1 MNATLPIEP
10 SEIRA
15 EDEARALWRRH
26 LCVLAG
32 AAMAILLLFRGDA
45 ADMVGLWW
53 NSSTFNHCL
62 FVLPIIGWLVWQ
74 RIPALA
80 ALRPRAWA
88 PGLLIAAAGAFGW
101 LLGDAAGV
109 ALARQAG
116 VVMMIQGAVVACLG
130 PAVARGLLFPLAYA
144 LFLVPAGEELVPML
158 QTLTAKMCMALLA
171 LVGVPAHIE
180 GVFITIS
187 NGYFEVAEACSGVKF
202 LVAMA
207 AYSALVA
214 NVCFRS
220 ALRRTLF
227 VAAALALPIV
237 ANGLRAWGTIYVAHL
252 TDSDFAAGF
261 DHVVYGWVFFAV
273 VLIALMGAAWPFFD
287 RPVGDP
293 WFDPAKLQPRLP
305 ARQPARRLAG
315 IAAAALLLAVLPLG
329 WSAAIDAGAE
339 QATPRAAVLP
349 DVPGWT
355 RVPQPR
361 GLAWRPHYAGASE
374 RLIGHYRD
382 GQGRVVDLA
391 IAIFDRQEEG
401 RELVGYG
408 QGAIEPEGPWAWT
421 DDRPAPEGGRAFR
434 ISGPGPVVR
443 EVAIFYRL
451 GDVVTGSNVRVKIET
466 LKTRLFGGDQ
476 RGVAVLVSSPEVDQ
490 RSARPAIDAFLA
502 ALGPIDQV
510 ARQGAR

>member
-10 SEIRA
+10 PKIRA
-15 EDEARALWRRH
+15 EDEARALWRGH

-88 PGLLIAAAGAFGW
+88 PGLLIVAAGAFGW

-261 DHVVYGWVFFAV
+261 DHV
-273 VLIALMGAAWPFFD
+273 
-287 RPVGDP
+287 
-293 WFDPAKLQPRLP
+293 
-305 ARQPARRLAG
+305 
-315 IAAAALLLAVLPLG
+315 
-329 WSAAIDAGAE
+329 
-339 QATPRAAVLP
+339 
-349 DVPGWT
+349 
-355 RVPQPR
+355 
-361 GLAWRPHYAGASE
+361 
-374 RLIGHYRD
+374 
-382 GQGRVVDLA
+382 
-391 IAIFDRQEEG
+391 
-401 RELVGYG
+401 
-408 QGAIEPEGPWAWT
+408 
-421 DDRPAPEGGRAFR
+421 
-434 ISGPGPVVR
+434 
-443 EVAIFYRL
+443 
-451 GDVVTGSNVRVKIET
+451 
-466 LKTRLFGGDQ
+466 
-476 RGVAVLVSSPEVDQ
+476 
-490 RSARPAIDAFLA
+490 
-502 ALGPIDQV
+502 
-510 ARQGAR
+510 